1 MTANKHIVFKKVTRR
16 NTCSYK
22 ICTKFGY
29 AKILR
34 RKFIC
39 KLIENATVI
48 NNTNLVMLVH
58 SYIYQFLTAECIKIC
73 IKVVLRGDH
82 FLDSSF

>member
-1 MTANKHIVFKKVTRR
+1 METM
-16 NTCSYK
+16 
-22 ICTKFGY
+22 FGY

-48 NNTNLVMLVH
+48 NNTNLVMLEH
-58 SYIYQFLTAECIKIC
+58 SYIYQFLTGECIKIC

>member
-1 MTANKHIVFKKVTRR
+1 MESMFR
-16 NTCSYK
+16 
-22 ICTKFGY
+22 Y
-29 AKILR
+29 AKNLR

-39 KLIENATVI
+39 NLIENATVI

-58 SYIYQFLTAECIKIC
+58 SYIYQFLTAECIKVC

-82 FLDSSF
+82 FLDNSF